1 MDIANLIDI
10 DNSILLLLN
19 GGESVFVDTLM
30 LTLTSGLTWIPLYI
44 ALLFLVIKNNE
55 KWSYILLIISC
66 VGLSLILSGGVS
78 DHIVKD
84 MVARPRPIN
93 EPSLYGIISP
103 IRGYQASGYSFFS
116 SHAANTM
123 SVAVFFI
130 LLVRSRILGIAL
142 VLWAIVNGWTRIY
155 LGVHYPSDV
164 LMGLLCGI
172 FAGTISYLLFMY
184 IYKKISPKITY
195 VSSQYTRMGY
205 SITDIDMVMNVLM
218 LTLAYVMIKSV
229 IIVF

>member
-103 IRGYQASGYSFFS
+103 IRGYQAFGYSFYS

-130 LLVRSRILGIAL
+130 LLVPIIFLIIGMLFELSK
-142 VLWAIVNGWTRIY
+142 VLNEKLKIKHIEE
-155 LGVHYPSDV
+155 D
-164 LMGLLCGI
+164 
-172 FAGTISYLLFMY
+172 Y
-184 IYKKISPKITY
+184 IYYLKENTYKEEELDSFLNKNDISSNEVVINSNEICITKKVPSNFGKIINKNTY
-195 VSSQYTRMGY
+195 Q
-205 SITDIDMVMNVLM
+205 
-218 LTLAYVMIKSV
+218 IKV
-229 IIVF
+229 CTNKK

>member
-103 IRGYQASGYSFFS
+103 IRGYQAFGYSFYS

-123 SVAVFFI
+123 SVAVFFT

-142 VLWAIVNGWTRIY
+142 VLWVIVNGWPRI
-155 LGVHYPSDV
+155 
-164 LMGLLCGI
+164 
-172 FAGTISYLLFMY
+172 Y
-184 IYKKISPKITY
+184 IYKKISPKSTY

>member
-78 DHIVKD
+78 
-84 MVARPRPIN
+84 
-93 EPSLYGIISP
+93 
-103 IRGYQASGYSFFS
+103 
-116 SHAANTM
+116 
-123 SVAVFFI
+123 
-130 LLVRSRILGIAL
+130 
-142 VLWAIVNGWTRIY
+142 
-155 LGVHYPSDV
+155 
-164 LMGLLCGI
+164 
-172 FAGTISYLLFMY
+172 
-184 IYKKISPKITY
+184 
-195 VSSQYTRMGY
+195 
-205 SITDIDMVMNVLM
+205 
-218 LTLAYVMIKSV
+218 
-229 IIVF
+229 

>member
-1 MDIANLIDI
+1 M
-10 DNSILLLLN
+10 
-19 GGESVFVDTLM
+19 FVDTLM

-55 KWSYILLIISC
+55 KWSYILLYRELA
-66 VGLSLILSGGVS
+66 LSFPDVS

-93 EPSLYGIISP
+93 EPSLYGIIRP
-103 IRGYQASGYSFFS
+103 IRDYQASGYSFFS

-130 LLVRSRILGIAL
+130 LLVRSRVLGIAL
-142 VLWAIVNGWTRIY
+142 VLWAIVNGWTRILSRSALSLRCSY
-155 LGVHYPSDV
+155 
-164 LMGLLCGI
+164 GI
-172 FAGTISYLLFMY
+172 TLWHFAGTISYLFFMY

-218 LTLAYVMIKSV
+218 LTLVYVVIKSV
-229 IIVF
+229 IIAF